1 MASPSK
7 VIWPTHQAYNDGW
20 QIICN
25 EGGSR
30 SGKSYSTIQILV
42 SIATTQAN
50 KRISVVSHSLPHIKR
65 GAFRDLQQVLKE
77 TGNWYEDWMRWTDF
91 VYSFPNGSYIELF
104 GLEDEGKARGPGRDI
119 LFINEANLIS
129 KLLFDQL
136 AMRTTGTIFMD
147 WNPAEFNSWVYD
159 IADNPKNKKIH
170 STYKDN
176 IHNLSQQQIDY
187 IESYKDLPDDF
198 MWKVYGLGQRGASK
212 ELIYTNWKVVSELP
226 GKGQVFYGLDFG
238 YTVPTAL
245 VKIEHYEGANYIQ
258 EMLYEPKLT
267 ISDLVIKL
275 KSLNLTRSD
284 EIFCDAAEPKTIEEL
299 SRNGFN
305 CKKADKDV
313 WAGIMKVKSHP
324 LHIVHNSNNLKAEL
338 QSYKWKTDK
347 DGNIAS
353 DESPVKEH
361 DHLLDAMR
369 YAIFTKLTTKSPS
382 WVAF

>member
-1 MASPSK
+1 MAKPSN
-7 VIWPTHQAYNDGW
+7 VLFQTISAYREGY

-30 SGKSYSTIQILV
+30 SGKSYSVIQILV
-42 SIATTQAN
+42 SIATTIPN
-50 KRISVVSHSLPHIKR
+50 IRISIVSHSLPHIKR
-65 GAFRDLQQVLKE
+65 GAFRDLQHILKD
-77 TGNWYEDWMRWTDF
+77 TGNWFDDWMKWTDF

-119 LFINEANLIS
+119 LFINEANLIN
-129 KLLFDQL
+129 KILFDQL

-147 WNPAEFNSWVYD
+147 WNPAEFRSWVYD
-159 IADNPKNKKIH
+159 IADNTKNKKIH
-170 STYKDN
+170 STYLDN
-176 IHNLSQQQIDY
+176 IYNLSQQQIDY

-198 MWKVYGLGQRGASK
+198 MWKVYGLGERGASK
-212 ELIYTNWKVVSELP
+212 ELIYTAWKIADEFP
-226 GKGQVFYGLDFG
+226 NKGQTFYGLDFG

-245 VKIEHYEGANYIQ
+245 VKVEHYESANYVK
-258 EMLYEPKLT
+258 ELLYSPKLT
-267 ISDLVIKL
+267 ISDIISKL
-275 KSLNLTRSD
+275 KELNLSRSD

-299 SRNGFN
+299 TRAGFN
-305 CKKADKDV
+305 CKPANKDV
-313 WAGIMKVKSHP
+313 WAGIMKVKSYP
-324 LHIVHNSNNLKAEL
+324 LHIVQNSNNLKSEL

-347 DGNIAS
+347 NGEIAA
-353 DESPVKEH
+353 DESPVKEN